1 MLEPEAA
8 IAAHL
13 SVAQARGA
21 ELRLNEPVLSWSA
34 FSDGVAVTTTEGTYT
49 ARHLILSAGAWISQ
63 LLPELTRPLV
73 VERNVLYWF
82 RPRRNPERFGP
93 EAFPIFIAEYDPG
106 HFWYGFPDVGDG
118 LKVALHH
125 DGEHTTAD
133 TVRRDVDADEIAAVR
148 SLLQRFLPDANG
160 DLLETAVCLYT
171 NAPDDH
177 FIIDRHPDH
186 PAVVIASPCSGH
198 GFKFS
203 STIGEILA
211 DLVTAGRSRFDLSPF
226 AITRFR

>member
-1 MLEPEAA
+1 M
-8 IAAHL
+8 
-13 SVAQARGA
+13 VAQRFVRYVDGFFVHPDKTSLTVV
-21 ELRLNEPVLSWSA
+21 LRPAGTSL
-34 FSDGVAVTTTEGTYT
+34 GVAESKELMARLHAVADRHAQEIKDLHLRVAFGGT
-49 ARHLILSAGAWISQ
+49 
-63 LLPELTRPLV
+63 
-73 VERNVLYWF
+73 
-82 RPRRNPERFGP
+82 
-93 EAFPIFIAEYDPG
+93 FPIFIAEYDPG

-125 DGEHTTAD
+125 DGEYTTAD

-177 FIIDRHPDH
+177 FIIDRPPDH

-203 STIGEILA
+203 S
-211 DLVTAGRSRFDLSPF
+211 
-226 AITRFR
+226 AIV